1 MANENDS
8 RSKGRFGLYGGQY
21 VPETLMNVLAGLEQA
36 YHRCREDERFEEE
49 LRDLLQRG
57 ARRPSRLYP
66 AVRLSEELGGAQ
78 IWLKREDQNP
88 TGSHCINAALG
99 QVLLAKWMGKKGVI
113 ADTASGGNGVATAV
127 AASLLGLRC
136 DIFMGLED
144 MARQSLQ
151 VDKMRLLGATV
162 HIVQTGAGTW
172 KDALSEAMREWSNRV
187 EDTNLVM
194 ASAIGPHPYPTIVRE
209 FQNLISEEIR
219 ERCLQEMDRLPDV
232 VIAPVGGGALALGAF
247 DAFLQEEEVQLIG
260 CEAAGE
266 ELDGPES
273 PSALTTGRKG
283 IFHGMKTYFCQDD
296 EGRISPVHSVAA
308 GLTYP
313 GVNPELAALVDEERV
328 DVISVTDEE
337 ALDAFSMLART
348 EGILPAL
355 ESAHALACAMSLA
368 PEMRR
373 DQVIVVV
380 LSGSGDK
387 DCEEVV
393 RIGEEEK
400 DEQDS

>member
-1 MANENDS
+1 M
-8 RSKGRFGLYGGQY
+8 
-21 VPETLMNVLAGLEQA
+21 
-36 YHRCREDERFEEE
+36 
-49 LRDLLQRG
+49 
-57 ARRPSRLYP
+57 
-66 AVRLSEELGGAQ
+66 
-78 IWLKREDQNP
+78 
-88 TGSHCINAALG
+88 
-99 QVLLAKWMGKKGVI
+99 
-113 ADTASGGNGVATAV
+113 
-127 AASLLGLRC
+127 
-136 DIFMGLED
+136 
-144 MARQSLQ
+144 
-151 VDKMRLLGATV
+151 
-162 HIVQTGAGTW
+162 
-172 KDALSEAMREWSNRV
+172 
-187 EDTNLVM
+187 
-194 ASAIGPHPYPTIVRE
+194 
-209 FQNLISEEIR
+209 
-219 ERCLQEMDRLPDV
+219 
-232 VIAPVGGGALALGAF
+232 
-247 DAFLQEEEVQLIG
+247 
-260 CEAAGE
+260 
-266 ELDGPES
+266 
-273 PSALTTGRKG
+273 
-283 IFHGMKTYFCQDD
+283 
-296 EGRISPVHSVAA
+296 HSVAA

>member
-1 MANENDS
+1 
-8 RSKGRFGLYGGQY
+8 
-21 VPETLMNVLAGLEQA
+21 MNVLAELEQA

-49 LRDLLQRG
+49 LRDLLTRG
-57 ARRPSRLYP
+57 ARRPSRLYQ
-66 AVRLSEELGGAQ
+66 AQRLSEELGGAQ

-88 TGSHCINAALG
+88 TGSHCINSALG

-127 AASLLGLRC
+127 AASLLGLKC

-162 HIVQTGAGTW
+162 HIVQTGGGTW
-172 KDALSEAMREWSNRV
+172 KDALSEAMREGSNRV

-219 ERCLQEMDRLPDV
+219 DRCLQEKDQLPDV
-232 VIAPVGGGALALGAF
+232 VIAPVGGGAVALGSF
-247 DAFLQEEEVQLIG
+247 DAFLQEDVQLIG

-266 ELDGPES
+266 ELDGPMS

-296 EGRISPVHSVAA
+296 EGRIAPVHSAAA

-337 ALDAFSMLART
+337 ALHAFSELART

-368 PEMRR
+368 PEMSR
-373 DQVIVVV
+373 DQMIVVV

-393 RIGEEEK
+393 RYGEEEK
-400 DEQDS
+400 DE

>member
-1 MANENDS
+1 
-8 RSKGRFGLYGGQY
+8 
-21 VPETLMNVLAGLEQA
+21 MNVLAELEQA

-49 LRDLLQRG
+49 LRDILTRG
-57 ARRPSRLYP
+57 ARRPSRLYQ
-66 AVRLSEELGGAQ
+66 AQRLSEELGGAQ

-88 TGSHCINAALG
+88 TGSHCINSALG

-127 AASLLGLRC
+127 AASLLGLKC

-162 HIVQTGAGTW
+162 HIVQTGGGTW

-219 ERCLQEMDRLPDV
+219 DRCLQEKDQLPDV
-232 VIAPVGGGALALGAF
+232 VIAPVGGGAVALGSF
-247 DAFLQEEEVQLIG
+247 DAFLQEDVQLIG

-266 ELDGPES
+266 ELDGPMS

-296 EGRISPVHSVAA
+296 EGRIAPVHSAAA

-337 ALDAFSMLART
+337 ALHAFSELART

-368 PEMRR
+368 PEMSR
-373 DQVIVVV
+373 DQMIVVV

-393 RIGEEEK
+393 RYGEEEK
-400 DEQDS
+400 DE